1 MAVKNAIHR
10 QNVFQNL
17 SVGSFA
23 NVDPQN
29 CCTFVDLVIHGQ
41 NLKIALPQFLGQ
53 PSFPAEHFNAN
64 RRAKCS
70 ARRSALPWLST
81 ATFSALSQWV
91 LLVALDALMDTF
103 DASHMPLL
111 GVRGV

>member
-1 MAVKNAIHR
+1 MN
-10 QNVFQNL
+10 
-17 SVGSFA
+17 
-23 NVDPQN
+23 
-29 CCTFVDLVIHGQ
+29 LVIHGQ

-53 PSFPAEHFNAN
+53 PSFPAEHLNAN
-64 RRAKCS
+64 RRTKCS
-70 ARRSALPWLST
+70 AGRSALPWLSI